1 MNKGAR
7 MPKDSV
13 GQCRENTPVFDTV
26 GLFASNSKGIASSGI
41 QFMRNRER
49 VGMLSMYTYLVSLL
63 RKERG
68 ASMVEYALLL
78 ILIAIIAFVAVSIA
92 GQNVS
97 KAFSTVADGFVN
109 PN

>member
-1 MNKGAR
+1 
-7 MPKDSV
+7 
-13 GQCRENTPVFDTV
+13 
-26 GLFASNSKGIASSGI
+26 
-41 QFMRNRER
+41 
-49 VGMLSMYTYLVSLL
+49 
-63 RKERG
+63 
-68 ASMVEYALLL
+68 MVEYALLL

>member
-1 MNKGAR
+1 MKHRADNIDEFETAGPFETAR
-7 MPKDSV
+7 VAVALRPKSH
-13 GQCRENTPVFDTV
+13 GKYQEPSR
-26 GLFASNSKGIASSGI
+26 
-41 QFMRNRER
+41 M
-49 VGMLSMYTYLVSLL
+49 LL
-63 RKERG
+63 RCKRLFTSRIADRG

-78 ILIAIIAFVAVSIA
+78 ILIAIVAFVAVSIA

>member
-1 MNKGAR
+1 MANDSAR
-7 MPKDSV
+7 NCP
-13 GQCRENTPVFDTV
+13 EPAFVFDTA
-26 GLFASNSKGIASSGI
+26 GPFASNPQDVASSGI
-41 QFMRNRER
+41 QPMSNRER
-49 VGMLSMYTYLVSLL
+49 VGMLSIYNRLFSVLTN
-63 RKERG
+63 ERG

>member
-1 MNKGAR
+1 MSN
-7 MPKDSV
+7 DSV
-13 GQCRENTPVFDTV
+13 RHSLEGDFGFDTA
-26 GLFASNSKGIASSGI
+26 GPFASNYQGVASGGI
-41 QFMRNRER
+41 QPMKNRER
-49 VGMLSMYTYLVSLL
+49 VGMLSMYYRLVSLL
-63 RKERG
+63 KNERG

-78 ILIAIIAFVAVSIA
+78 ILIAIIAFVAVSVA

>member
-1 MNKGAR
+1 
-7 MPKDSV
+7 MPNDST
-13 GQCRENTPVFDTV
+13 GQSRISASVFDTA
-26 GLFASNSKGIASSGI
+26 GPFASNSHGVASGGI
-41 QFMRNRER
+41 QSMNKRER
-49 VGMLSMYTYLVSLL
+49 LRMLSIYNRLYTLIKL
-63 RKERG
+63 ERG